1 MTDDILNRPAYTL
14 TAGELVN
21 LLAEKL
27 DIPVKQP
34 EMPAEKKYIHSLG
47 ELARILG
54 CSLMTIHNKKRKGV
68 FGDAIKQTGRV
79 LKIDVSL
86 AQERFWNSKKK

>member
-14 TAGELVN
+14 TAGELID
-21 LLAEKL
+21 LLAERL
-27 DIPVKQP
+27 DIHLKQQETPV
-34 EMPAEKKYIHSLG
+34 EKKYIHSLG
-47 ELARILG
+47 ELAKILG